1 LRDVLYGTIRK
12 EPDLEVAGEVSDEC
26 TILAAAELTDPDCL
40 VIALDRGGVQLPFCR
55 ELLGRNSRARI
66 LAISEATDVAVLCWW
81 SEGDVRC
88 TYMRASRENLLSA
101 MRCPLF

>member
-1 LRDVLYGTIRK
+1 M
-12 EPDLEVAGEVSDEC
+12 
-26 TILAAAELTDPDCL
+26 TDPDCL
-40 VIALDRGGVQLPFCR
+40 VIALDRTGVPMPFCR
-55 ELLGRNSRARI
+55 EVLARNSGARI

-81 SEGDVRC
+81 SQGAVRC